1 MKPKIRP
8 IGVRPELV
16 AWWLPLWA
24 LVLLAGSLHV
34 AMARPRPL
42 LPPYPEAT
50 LTTFG
55 FDEPLAWGGVSA
67 FSARHQNV
75 VLVESWSGYALKMA
89 GQAPM
94 LSSFPVLDE
103 WNRPNLRS
111 DQGTIRFWFRPY
123 WSSGALEGTGPG
135 AYGRLVELGAWSQ
148 DARYGW
154 MSLYVDPKGD
164 AIYFSS
170 QGDGQGGDYLKVP
183 IQWKAGEWHQVTLT
197 YSAKATALYLDGELA
212 GQGEG
217 LTHLPGAKVIVEHG
231 LCVGSDSGG
240 ENLAQGEFE
249 ELTTFAEVVVLKQVA
264 LNHQQLLPTV
274 RLGPITPAEDQARRE
289 NTKQRA
295 ALRLASADE
304 SFLLPSGEGAMSSLM
319 AGLTISIPVFTNQAT
334 NLFFTLQ
341 NTETDAAYEI
351 LWSTNLPA
359 TAWTS
364 VARGVTNQV
373 NFLVPA
379 PVLTQG
385 FYQASG
391 PLCIFAPTP
400 LIVVEDVLSPLTN
413 LTLTGFAGFNGTLH
427 CSVTNGRLW
436 LLPTNGLTFLNS
448 TNGTTSLTV
457 TGAFTNLGNA
467 LSGLLYLGKTNFFG
481 QDRLTLV
488 LTNAGDGGVLSDRL
502 VNSITVLPVNDP
514 PYAPSETYYVTSG
527 VTLPAAQGLLHN
539 ATDPD
544 GDSLVVFSY
553 FTETAQGQLW
563 VYWDGSI
570 HYFAHGCYSV
580 SETFTYQIIDNF
592 WDGYLF
598 WRKSAPISFTIHATV
613 PQYLPYTDLY
623 APTNGQ
629 VVVQGLNLD
638 ITAYADPSWCNEL
651 SQVKFFAGT
660 NLIGTVSNGF
670 VSPPGG
676 QYVSMIWSNVPPG
689 THALSTLAMTTSG
702 LSWTSSVVT
711 ITATLLPNGDVDGD
725 GMTNAVDPF
734 PYDFY
739 NAVVPAL
746 TIAGGND
753 QAGPTGAVLANP
765 LQVLVTTAAGVP
777 LTNAPVTFVSV
788 QGGGLIANPAGGG
801 YSSSVLVRSGTTGH
815 ASVLAKAPTT
825 VSTFGSVTATA
836 SASTGDRVVSFLTAS
851 TNQVSGGTTYLQVF
865 TPLK

>member
-1 MKPKIRP
+1 MNYPSWRF
-8 IGVRPELV
+8 
-16 AWWLPLWA
+16 A
-24 LVLLAGSLHV
+24 LICLSLAGLS
-34 AMARPRPL
+34 AFSSFARPRQP
-42 LPPYPEAT
+42 LPPLPESAPV
-50 LTTFG
+50 LSRMD
-55 FDEPLAWGGVSA
+55 FDEPLRAGLDKAGALQAAYGDW
-67 FSARHQNV
+67 
-75 VLVESWSGYALKMA
+75 VESGSGYALRRGAASVQPMVPYLLPGVDASGRTNFA
-89 GQAPM
+89 GADGA
-94 LSSFPVLDE
+94 L
-103 WNRPNLRS
+103 
-111 DQGTIRFWFRPY
+111 RFWFKPE
-123 WSSGALEGTGPG
+123 WSSASVANGAGPG
-135 AYGRLVELGAWSQ
+135 HHARLLELTVVGAKDALVIWSLNVSPDGATLFLTGVGESGATDLLQAPLAWQAGDWHLVALNYG
-148 DARYGW
+148 
-154 MSLYVDPKGD
+154 PKGC
-164 AIYFSS
+164 
-170 QGDGQGGDYLKVP
+170 
-183 IQWKAGEWHQVTLT
+183 
-197 YSAKATALYLDGELA
+197 ALFLDGEPVA
-212 GQGEG
+212 
-217 LTHLPGAKVIVEHG
+217 
-231 LCVGSDSGG
+231 VGSGVPAVPPAFATWSVGSTVTGAEAAGG
-240 ENLAQGEFE
+240 EFD
-249 ELTTFAEVVVLKQVA
+249 ELTAFARPLAPMHLQFHYE
-264 LNHQQLLPTV
+264 TV
-274 RLGPITPAEDQARRE
+274 GRTLALGPVTPAEDQARR
-289 NTKQRA
+289 A
-295 ALRLASADE
+295 AAVKRLASPTSLAAL
-304 SFLLPSGEGAMSSLM
+304 SLSPSGGGAMASLM
-319 AGLTISIPVFTNQAT
+319 SGLTISIPVFTNQAT

-364 VARGVTNQV
+364 VARGATNQV
-373 NFLVPA
+373 DFFVPA
-379 PVLTQG
+379 PVPAHG
-385 FYQASG
+385 FYQARG

-400 LIVVEDVLSPLTN
+400 FIAVEDVLSPLTN

-467 LSGLLYLGKTNFFG
+467 LSGLLYLGKTNSFG

-527 VTLPAAQGLLHN
+527 VWLPAAQGLLHN

-544 GDSLVVFSY
+544 GDYLVVFAYS
-553 FTETAQGQLW
+553 TNTALGYLTMG
-563 VYWDGSI
+563 WDGSI
-570 HYFAHGCYSV
+570 WYFAHDCYNV
-580 SETFTYQIIDNF
+580 SETFTFQIIDNY

-598 WRKSAPISFTIHATV
+598 WRKSPPISFTVHATV
-613 PQYLPYTDLY
+613 PQYLPYTILY
-623 APTNGQ
+623 APTNGE

-670 VSPPGG
+670 VSPPEG
-676 QYVSMIWSNVPPG
+676 QQVSMIWSNVPPG
-689 THALSTLAMTTSG
+689 THALSTLAMTTTG

-739 NAVVPAL
+739 NAVVPSLA
-746 TIAGGND
+746 IVGGND

-777 LTNAPVTFVSV
+777 LTNAPITFVSV

-815 ASVLAKAPTT
+815 AAVLAKAPTT
-825 VSTFGSVTATA
+825 VSTFGSITATA
-836 SASTGDRVVSFLTAS
+836 SASTGDRLVSFLTAA
-851 TNQVSGGTTYLQVF
+851 TNQVSGGTSAYLHVF